1 MKAVVQIDKLP
12 TKGVKVILEG
22 TLTRLMFDFTKHQWN
37 GGGRDN
43 EPHPDNLYDYESI
56 DLYGQSYAEIVSAIV
71 NGRYSND
78 EVQAITANFINAKDA
93 SSSLGES
100 KRAEYLQEYDTFQA
114 WREHAK
120 EVAKTAVSLISTY
133 R

>member
-37 GGGRDN
+37 GGGRGD

-93 SSSLGES
+93 SSSIDEV
-100 KRAEYLQEYDTFQA
+100 KRAEYLQEYNTFQT

>member
-37 GGGRDN
+37 SGGRDD

-100 KRAEYLQEYDTFQA
+100 KRAE
-114 WREHAK
+114 
-120 EVAKTAVSLISTY
+120 
-133 R
+133 